1 MGKYR
6 FLFFSYFVRKTV
18 KSDENCKI
26 VKNFLKKCVKKYR
39 KSNEFLEKKKYFGSI
54 DEIFVM

>member
-6 FLFFSYFVRKTV
+6 FLFLSYFVRKTV

-39 KSNEFLEKKKYFGSI
+39 KSYEFLEKRSILEVLMKYL
-54 DEIFVM
+54 